1 MPSETDARAE
11 RSAAPHAEAT
21 MSTPADRA
29 APLDASR
36 VESSTSGS
44 LPSGSDSTPPLRRD
58 GSEPSVLISA
68 AETALTSREYSDA
81 RNRSETRECSDA
93 AYSDT
98 RNRSETRE
106 CSDAASQ
113 PMEKPANSATTQGA
127 REDGLQL
134 LISLMP
140 QASTTEL
147 PASDDEEEFME
158 HEPEPAKEQPTSRK
172 RAQSDDVPPAQK
184 YRKKA
189 SATPPPPPK
198 NARRRSNTRTTD
210 ADGFTKATKTAKVA
224 PQQGPAPVGVANS
237 YSALSDS
244 EDEEIVLPPP
254 QQRRTPPPIVIEYKG
269 AFRELQN
276 ALNMAIGKNSYT
288 VRAVGEELAKVNIKT
303 TEDYRK
309 VLTLVEERSWNFYTY
324 SADRKKPLKVV
335 FRYLPRSL
343 KPEEIKED
351 LECMGFVVDEVI
363 KMKPLRTRGRGPLTL
378 VIANNTPENRKLFQL
393 TRIGNVEVRAEEL
406 RNKSAYAQCYRCL
419 EPGHVK
425 KYCRMPDYCVKCG
438 ENHSTESCA
447 LKGVPHQDFTPKCKL
462 CSGAHVAS
470 FRGCPVLLSY
480 GDRARGKAQQK
491 PQRNPATS
499 SRQPTASSANKGR
512 RGRRTRRGRGRNA
525 DTRAAQGQSHNSTP
539 RRPAPPAPHAVQ
551 TSTSNGGQAPPIAAP
566 RARRPPTAGPAASQQ
581 QVATHAEPQQRQL
594 APPPAPQP
602 GTASQPAPPA
612 PDPASMTDFPRPR
625 WRQPNSHNTAVRHAV
640 DRQNGAHA
648 AREQAAPPPAPPGNT
663 GSQPAPPAPAAASMA
678 DPPRSRWRL
687 PDSRAAA
694 PRHDVGTRQDGAYRP
709 PAVRHVVGPSADDGR
724 IDRILCCMEKML
736 QQMSEL
742 MAVVQHV
749 ASAIKPAVSH
759 HA

>member
-1 MPSETDARAE
+1 MPSETDARAA
-11 RSAAPHAEAT
+11 RSAAPHAETT
-21 MSTPADRA
+21 MSAPADRA
-29 APLDASR
+29 APLHASR

-58 GSEPSVLISA
+58 GSEPSVLLSA
-68 AETALTSREYSDA
+68 AGTASSSREYSD
-81 RNRSETRECSDA
+81 RSVNRECSDA
-93 AYSDT
+93 S
-98 RNRSETRE
+98 
-106 CSDAASQ
+106 CQ
-113 PMEKPANSATTQGA
+113 PMEKPANSATTQGES
-127 REDGLQL
+127 EDGLQL
-134 LISLMP
+134 LIGLMP
-140 QASTTEL
+140 QASNTEL

-158 HEPEPAKEQPTSRK
+158 HEPAPAKEQPTSRK

-198 NARRRSNTRTTD
+198 NTRRRANTRTTD

-237 YSALSDS
+237 FSALSDS
-244 EDEEIVLPPP
+244 ENEEIVLPPP

-269 AFRELQN
+269 VFRELQN
-276 ALNMAIGKNSYT
+276 ALNMAIGRNSYT

-309 VLTLVEERSWNFYTY
+309 VLTLVEERSWHFYTY

-351 LECMGFVVDEVI
+351 LECMGFAVDEVI

-378 VIANNTPENRKLFQL
+378 VIANNTAENRKLFQL

-406 RNKSAYAQCYRCL
+406 RNKSAFAQCYRCL

-425 KYCRMPDYCVKCG
+425 KYCSMPDYCVKCG

-470 FRGCPVLLSY
+470 YRGCPVLLSY
-480 GDRARGKAQQK
+480 GERARGKTQQK
-491 PQRNPATS
+491 PQRNSATS

-525 DTRAAQGQSHNSTP
+525 ETRAGQGQSHNSTP
-539 RRPAPPAPHAVQ
+539 RRQAPPAPPAAT
-551 TSTSNGGQAPPIAAP
+551 TSASNGGQAPPIAAP
-566 RARRPPTAGPAASQQ
+566 RARRPPTIGPAASQQ
-581 QVATHAEPQQRQL
+581 QVATPAEPQQRQL
-594 APPPAPQP
+594 APPPVPQP
-602 GTASQPAPPA
+602 GTPSQPAPPA
-612 PDPASMTDFPRPR
+612 PDPASMADFPQPR
-625 WRQPNSHNTAVRHAV
+625 WRQRYTAARHAV

-648 AREQAAPPPAPPGNT
+648 AREQAAPPPAPPGT
-663 GSQPAPPAPAAASMA
+663 AGSQPAPPAPAAASTA
-678 DPPRSRWRL
+678 DPPRLRWRL
-687 PDSRAAA
+687 PASRTAAT
-694 PRHDVGTRQDGAYRP
+694 RHDVGTRQDGAYRP

-736 QQMSEL
+736 QQMTEL

-749 ASAIKPAVSH
+749 ASAVKPAEFH